1 MTAEK
6 LPGQDV
12 FLIVSNGGHW
22 TGYNSEEIARME
34 VFDWAVEGKDYQIQK
49 RRMFSNNDLRAL
61 ITQAVKMARYNK
73 GTKEEISLYITPSP
87 YDFEPKYTTAEIVE
101 KLLRDENG
109 K

>member
-1 MTAEK
+1 MDLEMIAEK

-61 ITQAVKMARYNK
+61 IAKAVEMAREIK
-73 GTKEEISLYITPSP
+73 QSHESFPLLEE
-87 YDFEPKYTTAEIVE
+87 ECEYTTAEIVA
-101 KLLRDENG
+101 KLIGGDDGR
-109 K
+109 